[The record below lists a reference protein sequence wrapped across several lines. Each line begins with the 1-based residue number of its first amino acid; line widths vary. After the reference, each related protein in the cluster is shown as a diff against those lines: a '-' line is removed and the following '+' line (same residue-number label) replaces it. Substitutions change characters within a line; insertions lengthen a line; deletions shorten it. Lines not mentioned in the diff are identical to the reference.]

1 MNTKYVKFCKI
12 KLKTKVQYAEYRYNN
27 HLRMETETVAH
38 GNPTWNSEFPGS
50 NPEAKNFPDSKVKIL
65 TTST

>member
-1 MNTKYVKFCKI
+1 MNTKYVKFCYI

-38 GNPTWNSEFPGS
+38 GNPSLKS
-50 NPEAKNFPDSKVKIL
+50 RLKVQA
-65 TTST
+65 SWSGA

>member
-1 MNTKYVKFCKI
+1 MNTKYVKFCSI

-38 GNPTWNSEFPGS
+38 GNPNRHTDTQGYCVYMFPY
-50 NPEAKNFPDSKVKIL
+50 
-65 TTST
+65 